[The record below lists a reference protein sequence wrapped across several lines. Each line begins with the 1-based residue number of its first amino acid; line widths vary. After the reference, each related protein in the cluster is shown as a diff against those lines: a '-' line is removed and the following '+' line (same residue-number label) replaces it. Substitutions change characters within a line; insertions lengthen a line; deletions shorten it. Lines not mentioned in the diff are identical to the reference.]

1 MNALT
6 GNSRRAAGP
15 SALLRAALAAVLALA
30 LAAPAI
36 AALAS
41 PTPAFAVET
50 SKESFEAKYKDDYHQ
65 AIKDR
70 TQDPS
75 VTTNNMWTDDDLMM
89 GACGQYPGWDWANA
103 WTCLHWGIYST
114 CEGIASFCVDCGQA
128 MLQCISSSGL
138 LKLDFTGEG
147 SDFAKMYSAAADVSV
162 KVIQPIC
169 VGFLGLACVW
179 ALLEFSKEVSTN
191 RGDHFSMAGNYVWI
205 IVKFSLV
212 MVLIS
217 HTVQLCGGVYEV
229 FLWVANKISDTLAAG
244 NISGVGFNSFMLSMM
259 EIRYSQFAWAVGYVL
274 VALVILAS
282 TGLCLIKVLTL
293 TITRM
298 FEIYLM
304 TAFAGI
310 PLVMLTTRETRPSGI
325 GYFKKFAGVCLQ
337 AAILIAII
345 AFAGICFSAAGSL
358 LATKPDAGINDA
370 VWTIITL
377 LASVAGCFGF
387 SALCGQSKHIA
398 DTIMGAMG

>member
-1 MNALT
+1 MFALT
-6 GNSRRAAGP
+6 GNERRAAGP
-15 SALLRAALAAVLALA
+15 SALMRAALAAVLAIA
-30 LAAPAI
+30 LIAPA
-36 AALAS
+36 AAMLAS
-41 PTPAFAVET
+41 PASALAEPTKSE
-50 SKESFEAKYKDDYHQ
+50 FEATYKGDYHQ
-65 AIKDR
+65 AIKNRKDGD
-70 TQDPS
+70 QK
-75 VTTNNMWTDDDLMM
+75 WFDDDLMI
-89 GACGQYPGWDWANA
+89 GANGEKPGFDITDLGPWAA
-103 WTCLHWGIYST
+103 YFLYSA
-114 CEGIASFCVDCGQA
+114 CEGVASFCVDCGQA

-138 LKLDFTGEG
+138 LKISFDGKG
-147 SDFAKMYSAAADVSV
+147 SDFSKMYSAASDISI

-179 ALLEFSKEVSTN
+179 ALLEFSKEVATM

-229 FLWVANKISDTLAAG
+229 FLWVANKISDVLAASG
-244 NISGVGFNSFMLSMM
+244 ISDVGFNTFMLSMM
-259 EIRYSQFAWAVGYVL
+259 EIRYSQFAWSIGYML
-274 VALVILAS
+274 VSLVILIT

-293 TITRM
+293 TVTRM

-310 PLVMLTTRETRPSGI
+310 PLVMLTTREMRPSGI

-345 AFAGICFSAAGSL
+345 AFAGICFSAASSL
-358 LATKPDAGINDA
+358 LATKPDPGINDA
-370 VWTIITL
+370 VWTIVTL
-377 LASVAGCFGF
+377 LASIAGCFGF
-387 SALCGQSKHIA
+387 STLCGQSKQIS

>member
-1 MNALT
+1 M
-6 GNSRRAAGP
+6 
-15 SALLRAALAAVLALA
+15 
-30 LAAPAI
+30 
-36 AALAS
+36 
-41 PTPAFAVET
+41 
-50 SKESFEAKYKDDYHQ
+50 
-65 AIKDR
+65 
-70 TQDPS
+70 
-75 VTTNNMWTDDDLMM
+75 
-89 GACGQYPGWDWANA
+89 
-103 WTCLHWGIYST
+103 
-114 CEGIASFCVDCGQA
+114 
-128 MLQCISSSGL
+128 
-138 LKLDFTGEG
+138 
-147 SDFAKMYSAAADVSV
+147 
-162 KVIQPIC
+162 
-169 VGFLGLACVW
+169 GFLGLACVW

-229 FLWVANKISDTLAAG
+229 FLWVANKVSDTLAAG
-244 NISGVGFNSFMLSMM
+244 QIGGVGFNSFMLSMM
-259 EIRYSQFAWAVGYVL
+259 EIRYSQFAWSVGYAL
-274 VALVILAS
+274 VALVILVS

-304 TAFAGI
+304 TAFAGF

-337 AAILIAII
+337 AAILITII

-358 LATKPDAGINDA
+358 LATKPNPGIDDA
-370 VWTIITL
+370 VWTIISL
-377 LASVAGCFGF
+377 LASMAGCYGF

>member
-1 MNALT
+1 MTALT
-6 GNSRRAAGP
+6 GKDRRAAGP
-15 SALLRAALAAVLALA
+15 SAPLRAALAAVLALA
-30 LAAPAI
+30 LAAPAL
-36 AALAS
+36 AALACPS
-41 PTPAFAVET
+41 PALAVET

-70 TQDPS
+70 KKDS
-75 VTTNNMWTDDDLMM
+75 SITTNTMWTDDDLMM
-89 GACGQYPGWDWANA
+89 GACGEYPGFDVVNA
-103 WTCLHWGIYST
+103 GPWVSYFVYST
-114 CEGIASFCVDCGQA
+114 AEGIASFCVDCGEA

-138 LKLDFTGEG
+138 LKLDFTGKG
-147 SDFAKMYSAAADVSV
+147 SDFAKMYSAAAEVSV

-212 MVLIS
+212 I
-217 HTVQLCGGVYEV
+217 
-229 FLWVANKISDTLAAG
+229 
-244 NISGVGFNSFMLSMM
+244 
-259 EIRYSQFAWAVGYVL
+259 L
-274 VALVILAS
+274 VS

-304 TAFAGI
+304 TAFAGF

-337 AAILIAII
+337 AAILITII

-358 LATKPDAGINDA
+358 LATKPNPGIDDA
-370 VWTIITL
+370 VWTIISL
-377 LASVAGCFGF
+377 LASMAGCYGF

>member
-1 MNALT
+1 MTALT
-6 GNSRRAAGP
+6 GKHRRAAGP
-15 SALLRAALAAVLALA
+15 SAPLRAVLAAALALA
-30 LAAPAI
+30 LAAPAL

-41 PTPAFAVET
+41 PTPALAVET
-50 SKESFEAKYKDDYHQ
+50 SKENFEEKYKDDYHQ

-70 TQDPS
+70 KEDPS
-75 VTTNNMWTDDDLMM
+75 KNTNTMWTDDDLMM
-89 GACGQYPGWDWANA
+89 GACGEYPGFDAVNA
-103 WTCLHWGIYST
+103 GPWVSYFVYST
-114 CEGIASFCVDCGQA
+114 AEGIASFCVDCGEA

-138 LKLDFTGEG
+138 LKLDFTGKG

-229 FLWVANKISDTLAAG
+229 FLWVANKVSDTLAAG
-244 NISGVGFNSFMLSMM
+244 QISGVGFNSFMLSMM
-259 EIRYSQFAWAVGYVL
+259 EIRYSQFAWSIGYAL
-274 VALVILAS
+274 VALVILVS

-304 TAFAGI
+304 TAFAGF
-310 PLVMLTTRETRPSGI
+310 PLVMLTTRETRPSGV

-337 AAILIAII
+337 AAILITII

-358 LATKPDAGINDA
+358 LATKPNPGIDDA
-370 VWTIITL
+370 VWTIISL
-377 LASVAGCFGF
+377 LASMAGCFGF